1 MLNRRFFLISVL
13 PEIYTLFANI
23 VMDKALMG
31 ILNEK
36 DTWQRA
42 KLLPFSKYKLINI
55 KQIIRGF

>member
-36 DTWQRA
+36 DT
-42 KLLPFSKYKLINI
+42 
-55 KQIIRGF
+55 